1 MTQKIADADAKLA
14 SVATLASTL
23 ELAKSYIADP
33 KNWLQANRENG
44 YEPMRD
50 ANGNPASKV
59 SQATCMCV
67 GFAIVK
73 ASTNQPAL
81 REAAYDYVAAKIN
94 AEPDIM
100 SIGHWNDLPT
110 TTHQD
115 VLELLS

>member
-33 KNWLQANRENG
+33 KNWLQASRGNG
-44 YEPMRD
+44 RVMTD
-50 ANGNPASKV
+50 AQGEDCGV
-59 SQATCMCV
+59 EQAVCMCV

-73 ASTNQPAL
+73 ATNGLPHL
-81 REAAYDYVAAKIN
+81 RFAAYQHVAAKIN
-94 AEPDIM
+94 AEPFVT

-115 VLELLS
+115 VLEALS